1 MLCCLWREK
10 REVVEKYEFLLREQ
24 RKFFETCRSSSIFG
38 CRNLIFYTKGLGFSE
53 DSKIFFLEDEK
64 SSRCYATMQYKVMKD
79 EKRVITPVIG

>member
-1 MLCCLWREK
+1 MSFYLENKESFLRLV
-10 REVVEKYEFLLREQ
+10 EVVASL
-24 RKFFETCRSSSIFG
+24 G

-64 SSRCYATMQYKVMKD
+64 SSRCYVTMQYKVTKD